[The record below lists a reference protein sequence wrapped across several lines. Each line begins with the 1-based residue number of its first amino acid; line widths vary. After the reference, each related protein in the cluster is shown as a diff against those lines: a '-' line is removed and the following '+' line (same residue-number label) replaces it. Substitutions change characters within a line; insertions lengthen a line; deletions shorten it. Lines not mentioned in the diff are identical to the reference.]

1 MKSWTLHFL
10 PLLAIGLLAGGPVY
24 SQETTRFRADDP
36 LTQDHDSLPIPQP
49 EPVRVS
55 QIFDFA
61 ENTFARQPKKNEP
74 ISPAVNVN
82 TLGEVPDS
90 SWFSNRVGQKKM
102 SIEELIRGPNQSTGP
117 DRPWV
122 IVAAK
127 VQGVTPGFTI
137 RDGDGDIY
145 FIKMDPPR
153 LPQLATSTEVIAT
166 KFFHAFGYHV
176 PENYLGA
183 VQRTDLTIA
192 PDTLLIDEDG
202 KERAMEDSDIDKIFQ
217 KAHRLAD
224 GGTPVIASRR
234 LTGTP
239 VGPFK
244 YFATRSDDA
253 NDIFDHQERREL
265 RGLRIFSAWLNHDDS
280 RSINS
285 LDMYVG
291 EAENG
296 YVKHYLIDFGSCL
309 GSGSIQL
316 QKRRAGNEYMFE
328 WGPGLKSAFTLG
340 IWDRPWRH
348 VKFPDYPAVGRF
360 EGDFFQPQ
368 LWKPEYPNPAFDRMQ
383 IQDAFWATRIVA
395 QFNDEMV
402 RAIVQTGD
410 IADPEAEE
418 YLIRTLIK
426 RRDKIVA
433 HYLSQLN
440 PLHNFRL
447 AGGRDSLRL
456 EFENLGLEAG
466 LGSVDSYQYQWFRF
480 DNKTQSQ
487 TKLGEPASTQNAAVP
502 IPQVEETYLV
512 LQLSTVS
519 SRQPN
524 WAKSVKV
531 FLRNSSGQLQVVGIE
546 RKD

>member
-1 MKSWTLHFL
+1 
-10 PLLAIGLLAGGPVY
+10 
-24 SQETTRFRADDP
+24 
-36 LTQDHDSLPIPQP
+36 
-49 EPVRVS
+49 
-55 QIFDFA
+55 
-61 ENTFARQPKKNEP
+61 
-74 ISPAVNVN
+74 
-82 TLGEVPDS
+82 
-90 SWFSNRVGQKKM
+90 M
-102 SIEELIRGPNQSTGP
+102 SIEEPVRGPNRSAGP
-117 DRPWV
+117 DQPWV

-137 RDGDGDIY
+137 RDGNGDIY

-176 PENYLGA
+176 PENFLSA
-183 VQRTDLTIA
+183 VDRTDLTIA
-192 PDTLLIDEDG
+192 PDTLLVDEDG
-202 KERAMEDSDIDKIFQ
+202 KERKMEDSDIDKIFQ
-217 KAHRLAD
+217 KAHRLSS

-253 NDIFDHQERREL
+253 NDIFDHQNRREL
-265 RGLRIFSAWLNHDDS
+265 RGLRMFSAWLNHDDS

-285 LDMYVG
+285 LDMYEG
-291 EAENG
+291 EAGKG
-296 YVKHYLIDFGSCL
+296 YLKHYLIDFGSCL

-340 IWDRPWRH
+340 IWNRPWRH
-348 VKFPDYPAVGRF
+348 VRYPDYPAVGRF
-360 EGDFFQPQ
+360 EGDFFQPR
-368 LWKPEYPNPAFDRMQ
+368 LWKPECPNPAFDRMQ

-395 QFNDEMV
+395 QFSDEMV
-402 RAIVQTGD
+402 RAIVQTGT

-418 YLIRTLIK
+418 YLIETLIK

-440 PLHNFRL
+440 PLHDFRL
-447 AGGRDSLRL
+447 AGSRDSLRL

-480 DNKTQSQ
+480 DNETQSQ
-487 TKLGEPASTQNAAVP
+487 TKLGEPASTQNPAVP
-502 IPQVEETYLV
+502 VPQVEETYLV
-512 LQLSTVS
+512 VQLSTVS
-519 SRQPN
+519 SEQPN

-546 RKD
+546 RKS